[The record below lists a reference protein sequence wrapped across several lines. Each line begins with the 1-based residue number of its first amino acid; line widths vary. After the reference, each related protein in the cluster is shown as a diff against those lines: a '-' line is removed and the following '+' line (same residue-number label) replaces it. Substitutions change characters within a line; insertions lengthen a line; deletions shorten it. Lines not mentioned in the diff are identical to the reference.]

1 MTWKI
6 RIVLAGTV
14 LLTAPGLLWA
24 ATVNVGVGPG
34 LTFTP
39 NSVTVAPGDTVQWNF
54 AFGFPHTT
62 TSDRTTGAEAWN
74 SGIRSSGSFS
84 HTFTTAGDWPY
95 YCTLHS
101 LPAFLGGTSMNGV
114 VHVAAPPTL
123 TNLNPSSGSTAGG
136 TTVTLTGT
144 NFTAGCAVDFGGAAG
159 TSVTVPNAT
168 TITTATPA
176 HAAGPVTVTVNCP
189 AGSASLLN
197 AFTFNAAPSITSV
210 TPASALPGTTVT
222 ITGTAFQ
229 NGATVTFRGVAS
241 PTVTFVDAT
250 TLQAVVPNLTPGAA
264 TVVVTNPDTLS
275 ASFTGFAVTS
285 LAIPMMS
292 HELLL
297 LLVLVLALAA
307 RRHL

>member
-6 RIVLAGTV
+6 RFLSGLVLLAAPVLAV
-14 LLTAPGLLWA
+14 A
-24 ATVNVGVGPG
+24 ATVNVTVGPG

-62 TSDRTTGAEAWN
+62 TSDRTTAAEVWN

-95 YCTLHS
+95 FCSLHS

-123 TNLNPSSGSTAGG
+123 TNVNPSSGSTAGG
-136 TTVTLTGT
+136 TAVTLTGT
-144 NFTAGCAVDFGGAAG
+144 NFAAGCTADFGGAAG
-159 TSVTVPNAT
+159 TGVAVPNAT
-168 TITTATPA
+168 TITTTTPA
-176 HAAGPVTVTVNCP
+176 HAAGPVTVTVNCA
-189 AGSASLLN
+189 AGSASLPN
-197 AFTFNAAPSITSV
+197 AFTFNAAPAITSV

-222 ITGTAFQ
+222 ITGAAFQ

-241 PTVTFVDAT
+241 ATVTFVNAT
-250 TLQAVVPNLTPGAA
+250 TLQAVVPNLTPGVA

-285 LAIPMMS
+285 LAVPMMS
-292 HELLL
+292 PELLL
-297 LLVLVLALAA
+297 LLVLVLAFAAA
-307 RRHL
+307 RMLR